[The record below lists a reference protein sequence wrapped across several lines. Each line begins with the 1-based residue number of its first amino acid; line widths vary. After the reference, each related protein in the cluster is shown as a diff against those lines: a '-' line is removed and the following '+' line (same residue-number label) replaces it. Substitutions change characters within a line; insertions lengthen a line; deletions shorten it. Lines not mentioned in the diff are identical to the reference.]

1 MRQLPKI
8 VADAPIGQSVEVKV
22 WRNKKILTKNIIVT
36 RLEETSEY
44 KNENNKQAAP
54 LVVTIKELGIK
65 IRNINS
71 QDIETRSN
79 LKDKKGVYIIEINGD
94 SPLALLPVQ
103 QGEIIIAVANT
114 PVGNVKNFEDQF
126 KKEIKKNT
134 NSVLLTILDSNNQ
147 SKFIGV
153 KIK

>member
-1 MRQLPKI
+1 M
-8 VADAPIGQSVEVKV
+8 
-22 WRNKKILTKNIIVT
+22 
-36 RLEETSEY
+36 
-44 KNENNKQAAP
+44 
-54 LVVTIKELGIK
+54 VTIKELGIK

-71 QDIETRSN
+71 QDVENRSN
-79 LKDKKGVYIIEINGD
+79 LKDKKGVYILEISGD

-103 QGEIIIAVANT
+103 QGEIIIAVANA
-114 PVGNVKNFEDQF
+114 PVSNVKNFEDQF
-126 KKEIKKNT
+126 KKELKKNT